1 MTPLTLIQTA
11 DMHGR
16 LTMDIARRL
25 RDLKRR
31 YNALL
36 LDCGDALDAPNYLPS
51 PAIPP
56 ARISPVAAA
65 MNEAGYDAMAMG
77 NREYGW
83 RGSTINAKLAGLEF
97 PVLSANIVLPDTR
110 IVRSTLTLQA
120 GDCTVGL
127 FALTPNMAPAGSL
140 AQRTSD
146 IEFIDPE
153 QAAASAIADLRTHAA
168 AGALKPTIIIAIMH
182 WGVQTGP
189 EGDQA
194 QLIQALPDLD
204 LVLAGHAHVE
214 AGALDTIGPTTI
226 SRCAS
231 HAREAAILR
240 LETDGTWHQEL
251 VKLT

>member
-11 DMHGR
+11 DMHGK
-16 LTMDIARRL
+16 LTMEIAGRL
-25 RDLKRR
+25 GDLKLRR
-31 YNALL
+31 NALL
-36 LDCGDALDAPNYLPS
+36 LDCGDALGAPNYLPS

-56 ARISPVAAA
+56 VRISPVAAA
-65 MNEAGYDAMAMG
+65 MNAVGYDAMAMG

-83 RGSTINAKLAGLEF
+83 RGSTINTKLAGLEF
-97 PVLSANIVLPDTR
+97 PVLSANIVLQDTR

-120 GDCTVGL
+120 GEHTVGL

-146 IEFIDPE
+146 IQFIDPE
-153 QAAASAIADLRTHAA
+153 QAARSAIADLRTHAD
-168 AGALKPTIIIAIMH
+168 GALKPTIIIALMH
-182 WGVQTGP
+182 WGVEIGP
-189 EGDQA
+189 DGDQA
-194 QLIQALPDLD
+194 RLIHNLPDLD

-214 AGALDTIGPTTI
+214 VGALDNIGPTAV

-231 HAREAAILR
+231 HAREAAVLR

>member
-11 DMHGR
+11 DMHGK
-16 LTMDIARRL
+16 LTMEIARRL
-25 RDLKRR
+25 GDLKLRH
-31 YNALL
+31 NALL

-65 MNEAGYDAMAMG
+65 MNAAGYDAMAMG

-83 RGSTINAKLAGLEF
+83 RGSTINAKLAGLQF
-97 PVLSANIVLPDTR
+97 PVLSANIVLQDTR

-120 GDCTVGL
+120 GDYTVGL

-146 IEFIDPE
+146 IQFIDPE
-153 QAAASAIADLRTHAA
+153 QAAHSAIADLRTHAE
-168 AGALKPTIIIAIMH
+168 GALKPTIIIALMH
-182 WGVQTGP
+182 WGVETGP

-194 QLIQALPDLD
+194 RLIHSLPDLD

-214 AGALDTIGPTTI
+214 AGALDNIGPTTV